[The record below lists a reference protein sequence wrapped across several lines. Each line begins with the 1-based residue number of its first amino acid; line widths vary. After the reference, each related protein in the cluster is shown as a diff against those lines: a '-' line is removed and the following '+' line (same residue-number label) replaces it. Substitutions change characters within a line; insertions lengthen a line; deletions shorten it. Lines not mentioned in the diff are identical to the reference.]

1 MNERPRRDS
10 APPPVKLASTK
21 SRRAA
26 CTHITMDRFYSYGES
41 HNWSTCHVCYLP
53 SRLGWLYRCTQDIN
67 ECYLAEDASGVP
79 NTAEKNME
87 HEQKLD
93 PGVISLTPWIEQ
105 AIEDGHYTREQ
116 VLIMRQQK
124 QRVKE
129 AIAEIEAHFEETLR
143 AQYIRPSLASLI
155 PNYPTNANQIN
166 ANETNTDEMHVV
178 PELVLGV
185 EPPENSEI
193 SSKAITTAQPKLFPF
208 CKFMCCQNCRPIYR
222 DRTWQ
227 TFEDVFAQE
236 VPLCTVDFE
245 NDNRPLADP
254 SNMQE
259 LGSRV
264 RKRPTLGSFESMGI
278 IPQLDEVVTDEFVT
292 DSSTTPLTRTTDESH
307 DLADAEAESE
317 SKGFRDSM
325 KRAFRG
331 MVMRRRGSSIG
342 DISKKSSSKSI
353 RSGRRVRARTTAREE
368 YEVQF
373 DIGLWRQLNDEL
385 LWEASHTKLPGH
397 DGLDGLENQEGEVDV
412 ENGVAVT
419 EEAVDLG
426 SADII
431 MSV

>member
-1 MNERPRRDS
+1 MNDKARRDS
-10 APPPVKLASTK
+10 APPLGKLASSK

-26 CTHITMDRFYSYGES
+26 CTHITMDRFYSHDES
-41 HNWSTCHVCYLP
+41 YNWGTCHVCYLP

-67 ECYLAEDASGVP
+67 ERSSVEDAFPITDNVKA
-79 NTAEKNME
+79 NTKQ
-87 HEQKLD
+87 EQD
-93 PGVISLTPWIEQ
+93 STIPLTPWIER
-105 AIEDGHYTREQ
+105 AIKDGHYTPDQ

-124 QRVKE
+124 QNVKD

-143 AQYIRPSLASLI
+143 AENIRPPLTRLF
-155 PNYPTNANQIN
+155 PNSSTYEEYINTTQVNTNDMPGNT
-166 ANETNTDEMHVV
+166 ETI
-178 PELVLGV
+178 LGV
-185 EPPENSEI
+185 EPSENFEI
-193 SSKAITTAQPKLFPF
+193 GGKAMIGPQPKLFPF
-208 CKFMCCQNCRPIYR
+208 CKFVCCQNCRPIYR

-236 VPLCTVDFE
+236 SPPFVDFE
-245 NDNRPLADP
+245 NDNRPVANP
-254 SNMQE
+254 KNMYNI
-259 LGSRV
+259 GTRV
-264 RKRPTLGSFESMGI
+264 RKRPALGTFQSMGI
-278 IPQLDEVVTDEFVT
+278 FPQLDEVVTEDIIT

-307 DLADAEAESE
+307 DLADVEAESE

-342 DISKKSSSKSI
+342 SISNKSI
-353 RSGRRVRARTTAREE
+353 RSRYSGRKAKTKIAPRGED
-368 YEVQF
+368 EVQF
-373 DIGLWRQLNDEL
+373 DLGLWRQLNDEL

-397 DGLDGLENQEGEVDV
+397 DGLDGLEYQEGEVDV